1 MFEIFFDLLIKI
13 KDQLV
18 LPALNKA
25 GEWLGAFDLGEL
37 VRWGIDFVFNL
48 GLTHYLLL
56 GALLFTVGLLGV
68 LTRRNLIAA
77 IISIELMLN
86 AANINFLAFA
96 QHFGQSTG
104 SVMVIFVLA
113 LAAAEVAIG
122 LAIGLALYRQR
133 GTVDLEQFQRL
144 RG

>member
-1 MFEIFFDLLIKI
+1 M
-13 KDQLV
+13 
-18 LPALNKA
+18 
-25 GEWLGAFDLGEL
+25 
-37 VRWGIDFVFNL
+37 

>member
-1 MFEIFFDLLIKI
+1 MQEVFNNIERIFSELLFPLVGCCWDAVCSFDLL
-13 KDQLV
+13 
-18 LPALNKA
+18 
-25 GEWLGAFDLGEL
+25 AFL
-37 VRWGIDFVFNL
+37 RWCVDFAFHL
-48 GLTHYLLL
+48 SLTHYLLL
-56 GALLFTVGLLGV
+56 GAALFTIGLLGV

-96 QHFGQSTG
+96 QYFGDAAG

-113 LAAAEVAIG
+113 LAASEVAVG
-122 LAIGLALYRQR
+122 LAIGLALYRAH
-133 GTVDLEQFQRL
+133 GTIDMEQFQKL